1 MKSPVTVALV
11 GNPNAGS
18 TSLFNALTGAQSA
31 VANYQRVTTSLTARE
46 VTHRGVTLRI
56 VDVPGFFSTSS

>member
-1 MKSPVTVALV
+1 MTSPVTVALV

-56 VDVPGFFSTSS
+56 VDVPGRCCW